1 MGLPCRLGVPPMAPR
16 THELIETQ
24 FREFYPVLYQYA
36 RIALDNPDW
45 AEDVV
50 QDVFHFALQNADT
63 FNQHP
68 NPRGWLMQTLKN
80 KLKECKRQRRKL
92 ADMEQSLDTLPDHIL
107 AVEDEVPEEQAEGAV
122 EKIKRRLTK
131 EELHLLKRIV
141 LDKASHT
148 ELAKELQ
155 ITVWASQQR
164 LSRIRG
170 KLRELFRR

>member
-1 MGLPCRLGVPPMAPR
+1 MPG
-16 THELIETQ
+16 E
-24 FREFYPVLYQYA
+24 
-36 RIALDNPDW
+36 
-45 AEDVV
+45 
-50 QDVFHFALQNADT
+50 
-63 FNQHP
+63 
-68 NPRGWLMQTLKN
+68 QT
-80 KLKECKRQRRKL
+80 
-92 ADMEQSLDTLPDHIL
+92 
-107 AVEDEVPEEQAEGAV
+107 EGAV

-148 ELAKELQ
+148 ELAEELH

>member
-1 MGLPCRLGVPPMAPR
+1 
-16 THELIETQ
+16 
-24 FREFYPVLYQYA
+24 
-36 RIALDNPDW
+36 
-45 AEDVV
+45 
-50 QDVFHFALQNADT
+50 
-63 FNQHP
+63 
-68 NPRGWLMQTLKN
+68 MQTLKN
-80 KLKECKRQRRKL
+80 KIKECKRQRRKL
-92 ADMEQSLDTLPDHIL
+92 AEMERSLDTLPEHIL
-107 AVEDEVPEEQAEGAV
+107 AVEDEVPGEQTEGAV

-148 ELAKELQ
+148 ELAEELH

>member
-1 MGLPCRLGVPPMAPR
+1 
-16 THELIETQ
+16 
-24 FREFYPVLYQYA
+24 
-36 RIALDNPDW
+36 
-45 AEDVV
+45 
-50 QDVFHFALQNADT
+50 
-63 FNQHP
+63 
-68 NPRGWLMQTLKN
+68 MQTMKN

-148 ELAKELQ
+148 EMAKELH

>member
-131 EELHLLKRIV
+131 EDCI
-141 LDKASHT
+141 
-148 ELAKELQ
+148 
-155 ITVWASQQR
+155 
-164 LSRIRG
+164 G
-170 KLRELFRR
+170 

>member
-1 MGLPCRLGVPPMAPR
+1 MSLPHRLGVPPMDPGA
-16 THELIETQ
+16 HDLIESQ
-24 FREFYPVLYQYA
+24 FQEFYPALYQYA
-36 RIALDNPDW
+36 KIALDDPDW

-50 QDVFHFALQNADT
+50 QDVFHFALQNANAL
-63 FNQHP
+63 NQHP

-80 KLKECKRQRRKL
+80 KIKECKRQRRKL
-92 ADMEQSLDTLPDHIL
+92 AEMERSLDTLPEHIL
-107 AVEDEVPEEQAEGAV
+107 AVEDEVPEEQTEGAV

-148 ELAKELQ
+148 ELAEELH

-170 KLRELFRR
+170 KLRELFR